1 MCHNIFSIGRMFVYV
16 MDDCHFGCS
25 TKMEKR
31 KKEKKRRKEITT
43 PSFYATC
50 LFTTFLSLTVK
61 LLESKQ
67 ASKRNVFPPCMKF
80 LGYVY
85 YEI

>member
-1 MCHNIFSIGRMFVYV
+1 
-16 MDDCHFGCS
+16 
-25 TKMEKR
+25 
-31 KKEKKRRKEITT
+31 
-43 PSFYATC
+43 
-50 LFTTFLSLTVK
+50 LSLTVK